1 MHELSEQEEFWT
13 GDFGNEYIYRNS
25 LDRLLGPATAMWAQI
40 LQYCLEPPRSA
51 FEMGCNI
58 GANLYALKNL
68 LPEISLTA
76 VEINSQ
82 AANLAKNTQA
92 TIYNC
97 SIYDFEYPADSFDLV
112 FSSGVLIHIDPN
124 FISDI
129 YKKIYAL
136 SNRYTLINEYYNP
149 TAVSL
154 TYRNHK
160 NKLFKRDFA
169 GEMLDMFHDLR
180 LVTYRFM
187 YHRDAVFPKGDTT
200 WFLLEKSKVA

>member
-136 SNRYTLINEYYNP
+136 SNRYILINEYYNP

-187 YHRDAVFPKGDTT
+187 YHRDAVFPKGGTT